1 MRSADW
7 KTFAWW
13 VTGISVSAVLL
24 AWVLRAESQRQL
36 ESAATDT
43 ASRWTQFALNSVP
56 DLEQVFTGSGLTPSA
71 REQLLRLRKV
81 DEVFRFKLFDRTGRL
96 VLVSDD
102 LAADRPLPRYDQSLG
117 IGQGADAQQVGIRDK
132 VLAGG
137 SHVELRRHSDQ
148 PGPGVFSEAYVALQ
162 RDGMVL
168 GVVNV
173 SVDQTRQVATARGAL
188 LRIGGTLSLLLAV
201 ALGVAGVQFWR
212 RLRRQRLAVN
222 RGLYIANHDAL
233 SGALNR
239 SSFNELLQ
247 QAAWR
252 RAEGGPAFA
261 LMCIDLDYF
270 KEVNNSLGH
279 AAGDEVLR
287 VATQRLNSCVREG
300 DHVARLGG
308 DEFAV
313 VLFGGSTEAALA
325 PLAQRIV
332 QALAQVYDVAGQQ
345 VRCGGSVGVAIHGV
359 DAVDPDDLL
368 GKADLALYRAKANG
382 RATFSFYDVAM
393 DRQMQARRELT
404 RDLREAVSTGQLT
417 LHYQPLFARDART
430 LTGYEALLRWNHPTR
445 GEIPPA
451 EFIPLAEE
459 TGVIN
464 QIGLWVLRRACREA
478 ARWPAALTVAVNL
491 SALQFAGNNLVQLVA
506 EALADSGLAP
516 QRLELE
522 ITESLLMNNTEQ
534 VLGVLRALSSMGVT
548 IAMDDFGT
556 GYSSLAYLWRFP
568 FDKVKIDRAF
578 THNLGHDEKVALI
591 VHSMISLAHSLD
603 IRVNAEG
610 VETASQM
617 AALQEG
623 GCDELQGFL
632 LGRPGPAASLTHH
645 GHADGDHVAG
655 RRTEPRRALFGTV
668 PTPLP
673 TGHTGPIV

>member
-13 VTGISVSAVLL
+13 VTGISVGAFFL
-24 AWVLRAESQRQL
+24 ALVLRAESQRQL
-36 ESAATDT
+36 ESSATDT
-43 ASRWTQFALNSVP
+43 ASRWTQSALPSVP

-81 DEVFRFKLFDRTGRL
+81 DDVFRFKLYDRSGRL

-102 LAADRPLPRYDQSLG
+102 LVADRPLPRYDQSLG

-148 PGPGVFSEAYVALQ
+148 PGLGVFSEAYVAVQ
-162 RDGMVL
+162 RDGVVL
-168 GVVNV
+168 GLVNV

-188 LRIGGTLSLLLAV
+188 LRIGGTLALLLAV
-201 ALGVAGVQFWR
+201 ALGVAGLQFWR

-222 RGLYIANHDAL
+222 RGQYIANHDAL

-239 SSFNELLQ
+239 SSFNELLR

-252 RAEGGPAFA
+252 RAEGGPVFA

-270 KEVNNSLGH
+270 KEVNDSLGH
-279 AAGDEVLR
+279 DAGDEVLR
-287 VATQRLNSCVREG
+287 VARQRLNSCVREG

-313 VLFGGSTEAALA
+313 VLFGSSTEAALT

-332 QALAQVYDVAGQQ
+332 HALAQVYDVAGQQ

-359 DAVDPDDLL
+359 DAVDPDELL

-417 LHYQPLFARDART
+417 LHYQPLFASDART
-430 LTGYEALLRWNHPTR
+430 LTGYEALLRWNHPAR

-464 QIGLWVLRRACREA
+464 QIGLWVLRGACREA
-478 ARWPAALTVAVNL
+478 AGWPASLTVAVNL

-522 ITESLLMNNTEQ
+522 ITESLLMSNTDQ
-534 VLGVLRALSSMGVT
+534 VLGVLRALSRMGVT

-591 VHSMISLAHSLD
+591 VQSIISLAHSLD

-617 AALQEG
+617 AALQDG

-632 LGRPGPAASLTHH
+632 LGRPGPAASLTHL
-645 GHADGDHVAG
+645 GHVDGDLVPG
-655 RRTEPRRALFGTV
+655 QRTEARRSLFGTI
-668 PTPLP
+668 PPPLP
-673 TGHTGPIV
+673 PGRTGPIV